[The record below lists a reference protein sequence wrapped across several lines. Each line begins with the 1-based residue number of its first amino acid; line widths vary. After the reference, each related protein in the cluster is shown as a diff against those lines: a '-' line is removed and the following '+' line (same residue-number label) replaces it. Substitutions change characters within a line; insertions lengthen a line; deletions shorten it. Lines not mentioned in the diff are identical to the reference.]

1 MQLKP
6 ELGWLTL
13 GVLFAASCA
22 RPLPPARVPEEP
34 ELRIGLV
41 VGAPRV
47 SIGGQDRVAAVREGE
62 PVFTLAR
69 GQTVTITSDGRGIA
83 LNHGGSSAR
92 YQSLT
97 FVSLSPGRYVTVEG
111 KPYRGVVEVWSRG
124 GGVTAVNRVRLEDYL
139 LGVVS
144 RELGRLSSSESAAL
158 KAQAVVSRTYALRN
172 RGRSASEGFDLRA
185 TVADQAYGGVEWETP
200 EGTAAVHAT
209 AGQVLT
215 YKGEAILALF
225 HSTCGYATA
234 APREVFRTID
244 HVPYLRSVSD
254 RRGSGY
260 YCDISPRFRWRVE
273 WDGEELLAILRR
285 TLPEVLGM
293 ESGLVDRLQDF
304 RVAHTGPSGRVTEL
318 RIRVGRGEIPV
329 FGPDLRS
336 VLLAPDGSSLLS
348 TAVQLEVQR
357 AGGQLVKVTAAG
369 AGSGH
374 GVGMCQWGAVGRAR
388 AGQSYQEILA
398 HYYPGTKLERWY

>member
-1 MQLKP
+1 MRSGVDFAGLI
-6 ELGWLTL
+6 LGLFL
-13 GVLFAASCA
+13 GASCA
-22 RPLPPARVPEEP
+22 RPLPPGQVGEEP

-47 SIGGQDRVAAVREGE
+47 VIGGQDRIAAVSEGK
-62 PVFTLAR
+62 PVL
-69 GQTVTITSDGRGIA
+69 TVPRMRKVTVVPDGRGIL
-83 LNHGGSSAR
+83 LNGDGSGAR
-92 YQSLT
+92 YESLT
-97 FVSLSPGRYVTVEG
+97 FVSLSPGRFVTVEG

-144 RELGRLSSSESAAL
+144 RELGPRSPGESAAL
-158 KAQAVVSRTYALRN
+158 RAQAVVSRTYALWN
-172 RGRSASEGFDLRA
+172 RGRAASQGFDLRA
-185 TVADQAYGGVEWETP
+185 TIADQTYGGVDAETP

-209 AGQVLT
+209 AGQILT
-215 YKGEAILALF
+215 YNGEPILALF

-234 APREVFRTID
+234 TPREVFRTVD
-244 HVPYLRSVSD
+244 NLPYLRSVSD
-254 RRGSGY
+254 RKGSNY

-273 WDGEELLAILRR
+273 WDGGDLLRVLRR
-285 TLPEVLGM
+285 TLPEVLGI
-293 ESGLVDRLQDF
+293 ESELVDQIRDL

-318 RIRVGRGEIPV
+318 RIEVRRGEIPV
-329 FGPDLRS
+329 FGPELRS
-336 VLLAPDGSSLLS
+336 VLLSPDGSPLLS
-348 TAVQLEVQR
+348 SAVQFEVQR
-357 AGGQLVKVTAAG
+357 SGERVVKAVATG

-374 GVGMCQWGAVGRAR
+374 GVGMCQWGAIGRAR